1 MGRLI
6 VRMDG
11 GLMQPL
17 KLAPAC
23 LGSRTRD
30 GSHGTREKKPH
41 YSTSIKAIIIE
52 SISKAFKKIPF
63 FRRIISLIKIFFS
76 RKFLVYI

>member
-1 MGRLI
+1 
-6 VRMDG
+6 
-11 GLMQPL
+11 MQPL

-41 YSTSIKAIIIE
+41 YISSTDQNLNYMGIL
-52 SISKAFKKIPF
+52 
-63 FRRIISLIKIFFS
+63 RINLGITLFFS
-76 RKFLVYI
+76 IITFRAYRAPLNKLIFIK

>member
-1 MGRLI
+1 
-6 VRMDG
+6 
-11 GLMQPL
+11 MQPL

-41 YSTSIKAIIIE
+41 HNSREYSELEGSYYREYYGIPYNIPDYPKA
-52 SISKAFKKIPF
+52 
-63 FRRIISLIKIFFS
+63 RIIGI
-76 RKFLVYI
+76 RT